1 MPITTTFTLII
12 PDRISRK
19 PNLIIVLLRIVLK
32 KIATKTPSHGTH
44 FEIVLKNH
52 ALRAQPT
59 DYIVVSYLLADSCS
73 LSVGCA
79 DFKNNCRLLANE
91 TTDSECNV

>member
-1 MPITTTFTLII
+1 MQNFWVTNKEHYGMLWHFLEWSITH
-12 PDRISRK
+12 
-19 PNLIIVLLRIVLK
+19 VLK

-79 DFKNNCRLLANE
+79 DFKNNCRLLAHE
-91 TTDSECNV
+91 KKDSECNV